1 MRMSGHG
8 RHRTGRHCR
17 RVDTGTG
24 ATTAMVA
31 LVAAAADDDNNDGRI
46 PAITGAR
53 DFRPWVP
60 PRLVATGPDVT
71 MNGPGT
77 RFRVGELVDESEA
90 APRRGV
96 LVQLAERRR

>member
-1 MRMSGHG
+1 MRRSVHG

-31 LVAAAADDDNNDGRI
+31 LAAAAADDGSI

-60 PRLVATGPDVT
+60 PRLVATGPGVT

-90 APRRGV
+90 STRRGV